1 MGPAALIPIAV
12 QLAQYAPALLRY
24 LGVGDEPVAVVE
36 KITDMAQTVTGA
48 KTPEEALA
56 AIRASVELQSKF
68 KLAALEQD
76 TEIQR
81 LYMQDRA
88 DARARDR
95 EFIRAK
101 RYNYRA
107 DIMVLIDAVGL
118 IACLIV
124 LAVYREQLA
133 GEVVALIS
141 TIASIFGLCLR
152 DAHQFEFGSSR
163 GSEQKQEQLASLVK
177 TKM

>member
-68 KLAALEQD
+68 KLAALEQ
-76 TEIQR
+76 ESEFLR
-81 LYMQDRA
+81 LYMADRA

-95 EFIRAK
+95 EFIRAG
-101 RYNYRA
+101 RWNYRA
-107 DIMVLIDAVGL
+107 DLLAFLAVGGLIICVWL
-118 IACLIV
+118 IADDAGLPER
-124 LAVYREQLA
+124 AVNAIMFVA
-133 GEVVALIS
+133 GVF
-141 TIASIFGLCLR
+141 ASAVRDVFGY
-152 DAHQFEFGSSR
+152 EFGSSR